1 MYHQLC
7 DFAKKQDGKLPL
19 SFTPPMPMI
28 EEPTADSTA
37 TTATTTSSPAQLTT
51 TEANTNKIATAN
63 NINTTNDGDTE
74 TKKQYEALYKWTKK
88 QLSSWSRMKTDSGH
102 NLSLERISKLH
113 ALDFEQYSTRLAAT
127 SSSTNLAAANAVP
140 TVPAPAA
147 IAAAVSSVGA
157 GNNGMGNRIDVD
169 PDKSSTNA
177 QKWQEK
183 FESLKLYKELHGELS
198 AIVLIGTC
206 VKCSAFISPYILFYF
221 PCRFCSTNVSRKK
234 DEVLSRWCAT
244 QRVRCKLTSDRG
256 GAAASGEVTMSDTKK
271 NPLIG
276 LVTNLII
283 Y

>member
-1 MYHQLC
+1 
-7 DFAKKQDGKLPL
+7 
-19 SFTPPMPMI
+19 
-28 EEPTADSTA
+28 
-37 TTATTTSSPAQLTT
+37 
-51 TEANTNKIATAN
+51 
-63 NINTTNDGDTE
+63 
-74 TKKQYEALYKWTKK
+74 
-88 QLSSWSRMKTDSGH
+88 MKTDSGH

-206 VKCSAFISPYILFYF
+206 VVRPSSLLTHFSTSHVVFAVPTFHERKTKSSPDGAQ
-221 PCRFCSTNVSRKK
+221 RKGC
-234 DEVLSRWCAT
+234 D
-244 QRVRCKLTSDRG
+244 
-256 GAAASGEVTMSDTKK
+256 AS
-271 NPLIG
+271 
-276 LVTNLII
+276 
-283 Y
+283 